1 MEFERRKRVLLHTNI
16 APLVDVV
23 FILLL
28 FFMVTSRI
36 MVSSSIE
43 VALPTSVTSDAA
55 TIEEIILQVTEKGE
69 FYIGDRKVLLEEI
82 CNELRR
88 ELMRFHDSPVTI
100 KADKKIPLSLLV
112 KVIDEV
118 RRAGAST
125 FTIATERT

>member
-43 VALPTSVTSDAA
+43 VALPSSATSDAA
-55 TIEEIILQVTEKGE
+55 TAEEIILLVTEKGE
-69 FYIGDRKVLLEEI
+69 LYLGDRNVSMQEI
-82 CNELRR
+82 GRELRR
-88 ELMRFHDSPVTI
+88 EIGKFPDRPVTI
-100 KADKKIPLSLLV
+100 KADKTIPLSLLV
-112 KVIDEV
+112 KIIDEV
-118 RRAGAST
+118 RLAGAST

>member
-23 FILLL
+23 FLLLL

-43 VALPTSVTSDAA
+43 VALPTSATSDAA
-55 TIEEIILQVTEKGE
+55 SSEEIILLVTEKGE
-69 FYIGDRKVLLEEI
+69 LYLGNRNVSMQEIGR
-82 CNELRR
+82 ELRR
-88 ELMRFHDSPVTI
+88 EIRRFPARPVTI
-100 KADKKIPLSLLV
+100 KADKTIPLSLLV

-118 RRAGAST
+118 RLAGAST

>member
-43 VALPTSVTSDAA
+43 VALPTSATSDAA
-55 TIEEIILQVTEKGE
+55 TIEEIILLVTEKGGL
-69 FYIGDRKVLLEEI
+69 YIGDRKVLMEEI
-82 CNELRR
+82 CNKLRR
-88 ELMRFHDSPVTI
+88 ELMRFPDCPVTI
-100 KADKKIPLSLLV
+100 KADETIPLSLLV